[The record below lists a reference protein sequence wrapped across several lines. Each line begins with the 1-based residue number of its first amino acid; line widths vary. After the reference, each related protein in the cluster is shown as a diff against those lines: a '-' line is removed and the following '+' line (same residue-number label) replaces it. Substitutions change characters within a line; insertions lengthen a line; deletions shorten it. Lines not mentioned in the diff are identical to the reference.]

1 MVTARAG
8 PPSVSAAA
16 PGYSAG
22 VDDPRLSLRERF
34 ILKDIERRLRRDP
47 RLRFR
52 MRAGRPIRPF
62 WLPLAVTLLGAASLF
77 LLVVGIRTS
86 DPGVIWAF
94 AALWPLTLLQGF
106 RLLCRWTEPEPT
118 PPLPLR

>member
-1 MVTARAG
+1 
-8 PPSVSAAA
+8 
-16 PGYSAG
+16 
-22 VDDPRLSLRERF
+22 
-34 ILKDIERRLRRDP
+34 
-47 RLRFR
+47 

-62 WLPLAVTLLGAASLF
+62 WLPPAVTLLGAASLF

-86 DPGVIWAF
+86 DPGAIWAF